1 MPVSVVSI
9 YYIERRNDE
18 SRLLPDL
25 SYIMV
30 KVYFEFSRQ
39 MTYLVST
46 LFNNKFVV
54 VVVAVVVVE
63 VAVVLVLVFVIV
75 ATFVAKSLEKWETSV
90 VNWKFFL
97 LDHVN
102 GVFNVN
108 SVFAL
113 HRLLLL

>member
-1 MPVSVVSI
+1 
-9 YYIERRNDE
+9 
-18 SRLLPDL
+18 
-25 SYIMV
+25 MV

-75 ATFVAKSLEKWETSV
+75 ATFVAKSLEK
-90 VNWKFFL
+90 
-97 LDHVN
+97 
-102 GVFNVN
+102 
-108 SVFAL
+108 
-113 HRLLLL
+113 